1 MNAQKDNSAPTWD
14 DAETILAANHLN
26 KSYSQRSGQ
35 YGFGTTRVKA
45 LDDVSIRLKTG
56 STLAVV
62 GESGSGKSTLARC
75 LLQLLPLDKRAGDSG
90 EVLFQGRDLA
100 TLSSSELRVQRRH
113 LQMVFQDPFASL
125 NPRMRI
131 GEIVGEGLLVHK
143 LGNAAE
149 QRQKVAQMLK
159 RVGLGE
165 NDMQKYPHE
174 FSGGQRQ
181 RIGIARA
188 LVLEPQVV
196 VCDEPVSA
204 LDVSIQAQIL
214 LLLKELQQ
222 EMKLSYIF
230 ISHDLRV
237 VRHIADEVVVMHQGK
252 VVEAGTVYN
261 IYHDPKEEYTRNL
274 LNSIPGRKRKAL
286 AAGAMDYPPL

>member
-1 MNAQKDNSAPTWD
+1 MSELILSAKGLVKT
-14 DAETILAANHLN
+14 
-26 KSYSQRSGQ
+26 YQQRSGK
-35 YGFGTTRVKA
+35 YGFGSTTINA
-45 LDDVSIRLKTG
+45 LDDVAVAVRRG

-75 LLQLLPLDKRAGDSG
+75 LLQLQPLDAG
-90 EVLFQGRDLA
+90 EVYFEGSNLA
-100 TLSSSELRVQRRH
+100 GLSGSELRGARRH

-125 NPRMRI
+125 NPRMKV
-131 GEIVGEGLLVHK
+131 GEIVGEGLLIHHM
-143 LGNAAE
+143 GNAAA
-149 QRQKVAQMLK
+149 RRDRVVRMLE
-159 RVGLGE
+159 RVGLSQA
-165 NDMQKYPHE
+165 DMQKYPHE

-188 LVLEPQVV
+188 LVLEPRLV

-222 EMKLSYIF
+222 EMGLSYLF

-237 VRHIADEVVVMHQGK
+237 VRHMADEIAVMHRGR
-252 VVEAGTVYN
+252 VVEQGDVAQ
-261 IYHDPKEEYTRNL
+261 IYADPQQEYTRKL
-274 LNSIPGRKRKAL
+274 LNSIPGQHRL
-286 AAGAMDYPPL
+286 AH

>member
-1 MNAQKDNSAPTWD
+1 MT
-14 DAETILAANHLN
+14 DAVLVANHLV
-26 KSYSQRSGQ
+26 KTYTQRSGKF
-35 YGFGTTRVKA
+35 GFGTTLVKA
-45 LDDVSIRLKTG
+45 LDDVSISLRPG

-75 LLQLLPLDKRAGDSG
+75 LLQLQPLDSG
-90 EVLFQGRDLA
+90 EVLFAGQDL
-100 TLSSSELRVQRRH
+100 SKMNGSELRAARKD

-125 NPRMRI
+125 NPRMRV
-131 GEIVGEGLLVHK
+131 GEIVGEGLLIHEVGSK
-143 LGNAAE
+143 ASQQQQVIA
-149 QRQKVAQMLK
+149 MLK
-159 RVGLGE
+159 RVGLSE
-165 NDMQKYPHE
+165 ADMQKYPHE

-188 LVLEPQVV
+188 LVLQPKVV

-222 EMKLSYIF
+222 EMALSYVF

-237 VRHIADEVVVMHQGK
+237 VRHIANDIVVMYAGK
-252 VVEAGTVYN
+252 VVEQGSVVD
-261 IYHDPKEEYTRNL
+261 IYKQPQHEYTRNL
-274 LNSIPGRKRKAL
+274 LAAIPGKKAE
-286 AAGAMDYPPL
+286 

>member
-1 MNAQKDNSAPTWD
+1 MSA
-14 DAETILAANHLN
+14 TILIANHLV
-26 KSYSQRSGQ
+26 KTYTQRSGKF
-35 YGFGTTRVKA
+35 GFGTTTIKA
-45 LDDVSIRLKTG
+45 LDDVSVSLRAG

-75 LLQLLPLDKRAGDSG
+75 LLQLQPLDSG
-90 EVLFQGRDLA
+90 EVLFSGQDLSKLHGAALRNVRRD
-100 TLSSSELRVQRRH
+100 

-131 GEIVGEGLLVHK
+131 GEIVGEGLLIHG
-143 LGNAAE
+143 LGSAQE
-149 QRQKVAQMLK
+149 QQQKVIAMLK
-159 RVGLGE
+159 RVGLSE
-165 NDMQKYPHE
+165 SDMQKYPHE

-188 LVLEPQVV
+188 LVLQPKVV

-222 EMKLSYIF
+222 EMALSYVF

-237 VRHIADEVVVMHQGK
+237 VRHIADDIVVMHQGK
-252 VVEAGTVYN
+252 VVEQGLVED
-261 IYHDPKEEYTRNL
+261 IYTQPGHEYTRNL
-274 LNSIPGRKRKAL
+274 LAAIPGKKMAQ
-286 AAGAMDYPPL
+286 AA

>member
-1 MNAQKDNSAPTWD
+1 MSEA
-14 DAETILAANHLN
+14 ILIANHLV
-26 KSYSQRSGQ
+26 KTYTQRSGKF
-35 YGFGTTRVKA
+35 GFGTTTIKA
-45 LDDVSIRLKTG
+45 LDDVSVSLRAG

-75 LLQLLPLDKRAGDSG
+75 LLQLQPLDSG
-90 EVLFQGRDLA
+90 EVLFSGQDLSKLNGLA
-100 TLSSSELRVQRRH
+100 LRAMRKD

-125 NPRMRI
+125 NPRMRV
-131 GEIVGEGLLVHK
+131 GEIVGEGLLIHG
-143 LGNAAE
+143 LGNARE
-149 QRQKVAQMLK
+149 QQQKVIAMLK
-159 RVGLGE
+159 RVGLSE
-165 NDMQKYPHE
+165 SDMQKYPHE

-188 LVLEPQVV
+188 LVLQPKVV

-222 EMKLSYIF
+222 EMALSYLF

-237 VRHIADEVVVMHQGK
+237 VRHIADDIVVMHQGK
-252 VVEAGTVYN
+252 VVEQGLVED
-261 IYHDPKEEYTRNL
+261 IYTQPSHEYTRNL
-274 LNSIPGRKRKAL
+274 LVAIPGKKMAQ
-286 AAGAMDYPPL
+286 AA

>member
-1 MNAQKDNSAPTWD
+1 MS
-14 DAETILAANHLN
+14 EFILQASHLN
-26 KSYSQRSGQ
+26 KTYNQRSGRF
-35 YGFGTTRVKA
+35 GFGNTQIKA
-45 LDDVSIRLKTG
+45 LDDVSISLRTG

-75 LLQLLPLDKRAGDSG
+75 LLQLQPLDGGGVRG

-100 TLSSSELRVQRRH
+100 KLSGSQLRSERRY
-113 LQMVFQDPFASL
+113 LQMIFQDPFASL

-131 GEIVGEGLLVHK
+131 GEIVGEGLLIHS
-143 LGNAAE
+143 LGSAE
-149 QRQKVAQMLK
+149 KQRAKVLQMLK
-159 RVGLGE
+159 RVGLSE
-165 NDMQKYPHE
+165 ADMHKYPHE

-188 LVLEPQVV
+188 LVLEPKVV

-222 EMKLSYIF
+222 EMALSYLF

-237 VRHIADEVVVMHQGK
+237 VRHIADEVAVMQ
-252 VVEAGTVYN
+252 AGRVIEHGLVDQ
-261 IYHDPKEEYTRNL
+261 IYAAPAQEYTRSL
-274 LNSIPGRKRKAL
+274 LNAIPGRKVR
-286 AAGAMDYPPL
+286 AAAAAQVSTI

>member
-1 MNAQKDNSAPTWD
+1 MNES
-14 DAETILAANHLN
+14 ILVANQLV
-26 KSYSQRSGQ
+26 KTYTQRSGKF
-35 YGFGTTRVKA
+35 GFGTTLIKA
-45 LDDVSIRLKTG
+45 LDDVSVSLRAG

-75 LLQLLPLDKRAGDSG
+75 LLQLQPLDSG
-90 EVLFQGRDLA
+90 EVLFAGQDLSKISGSA
-100 TLSSSELRVQRRH
+100 LRTVRKD

-125 NPRMRI
+125 NPRMRV
-131 GEIVGEGLLVHK
+131 GEIVGEGLLIHE
-143 LGNAAE
+143 LGSSTE
-149 QRQKVAQMLK
+149 QQKKVVTMLK
-159 RVGLGE
+159 RVGLTE
-165 NDMQKYPHE
+165 ADMQKYPHE

-188 LVLEPQVV
+188 LVLKPKVV

-222 EMKLSYIF
+222 EMALSYLF

-237 VRHIADEVVVMHQGK
+237 VRHIADDIVVMHKGK
-252 VVEAGTVYN
+252 VVEQGSVVD
-261 IYHDPKEEYTRNL
+261 IYQRPQHEYTQNL
-274 LNSIPGRKRKAL
+274 LAAIPGKKVVNA
-286 AAGAMDYPPL
+286 